1 MKPLAALQDIL
12 LFVEVADHL
21 SFSAASRTVGMPVA
35 TISRRIAALEK
46 QLGVQLL
53 KRSTRRVELT
63 ESGRQ
68 HHDRCAQLVR
78 DARTAYDALF
88 ENAHETKGL
97 IRVAMPVDLGAH
109 VVGPMLGVFAQRHPE
124 IRFDIDLSPHPPA
137 SAASV
142 DLSLQLGSLAGD
154 PHAVARRVGQVEM
167 QLFGSPAYL
176 RERGTPSEPAD
187 LAAHD
192 CILPRTASRPMYW
205 QLQRGKAAVSVQVQG
220 RFMGNSQGLVRSLVS
235 QGLGIGMISPWF
247 LPPEQAKQF
256 VRVLPQWSLPRLTVH
271 AVMPSRL
278 APKRVRL
285 LLDFIGEKLGAM

>member
-21 SFSAASRTVGMPVA
+21 SFSAASRSLGTPVA
-35 TISRRIAALEK
+35 TMSRRIAALEK

-63 ESGRQ
+63 EAGRQ

-78 DARTAYDALF
+78 DSRAAYDALF

-109 VVGPMLGVFAQRHPE
+109 VVAPMLATFAQRHPD
-124 IRFDIDLSPHPPA
+124 IRFDIDLSPTPPA

-142 DLSLQLGSLAGD
+142 DLSLQLGVVTGD
-154 PHAVARRVGQVEM
+154 AQVVARRVGQVEM
-167 QLFGSPAYL
+167 QLFASTDYL
-176 RERGTPSEPAD
+176 RERGTPAEPAD
-187 LAAHD
+187 LAQHD
-192 CILPRTASRPMYW
+192 CILPRTASRPMFW
-205 QLQRGKAAVSVQVQG
+205 QLQRGRAAVSVQVQG
-220 RFMGNSQGLVRSLVS
+220 RFMGNSQALVRTLVS
-235 QGLGIGMISPWF
+235 QGLGIGVVSPWF
-247 LPPEQAKQF
+247 VPPEQVRQF
-256 VRVLPQWSLPRLTVH
+256 VRVLPQWSLPRLPVH

-285 LLDFIGEKLGAM
+285 LLDFIAEKLGAM